1 MMLSLGMSIA
11 IHTGASHL
19 STLEQWQSVAA
30 HNLANS
36 SMPGFQGSIFS
47 IKGGGA
53 RSVGFSHTKTTNFNA
68 LLQGQST
75 RSMSSGEVK
84 ITGNPNDLAIQGP
97 GYFSIIDEAGEINYT
112 RNGEFHV
119 DATGRLVNAQ
129 GFPLLAAGAPIQ
141 IYPEYGPYTVA
152 QDGTVSQNG
161 QQVAQISLYTF
172 DNPEALSG
180 SIGSAMVDTEGE
192 AMPRILPNPVI
203 KQGQL
208 EMSNVVPMREM
219 VSMIELSRAYE
230 IAQKSIRS
238 ADERQDK
245 AIQTFSV

>member
-1 MMLSLGMSIA
+1 
-11 IHTGASHL
+11 
-19 STLEQWQSVAA
+19 
-30 HNLANS
+30 
-36 SMPGFQGSIFS
+36 
-47 IKGGGA
+47 
-53 RSVGFSHTKTTNFNA
+53 
-68 LLQGQST
+68 
-75 RSMSSGEVK
+75 MSSGEVK
-84 ITGNPNDLAIQGP
+84 IIGNPNTLAIQGP
-97 GYFSIIDEAGEINYT
+97 GYFSFRDDAGEVNYT

-141 IYPEYGPYTVA
+141 INVQDGSFTVS

-161 QQVAQISLYTF
+161 QQIAQISLYTF

-180 SIGSAMVDTEGE
+180 SIGSAMVDPNRD
-192 AMPRILPNPVI
+192 AMPRILANPVI
-203 KQGQL
+203 NQGQL

-219 VSMIELSRAYE
+219 ISMIELSRAYE
-230 IAQKSIRS
+230 IAQKSIQS

>member
-1 MMLSLGMSIA
+1 MSIA

-19 STLEQWQSVAA
+19 STLEHWQSVAA

-36 SMPGFQGSIFS
+36 SMPGFQGSTFS
-47 IKGGGA
+47 VEGVQPGSFATELNGQA
-53 RSVGFSHTKTTNFNA
+53 VRH
-68 LLQGQST
+68 LLQGQSS
-75 RSMSSGEVK
+75 RSMDSGEVK
-84 ITGNPNDLAIQGP
+84 ITGNPNDLAIQGS
-97 GYFSIIDEAGEINYT
+97 GYFSIQDEAGEINYT
-112 RNGEFHV
+112 RNGEFHL

-141 IYPEYGPYTVA
+141 VNVQDGPFTVA
-152 QDGTVSQNG
+152 QDGTVSQKG
-161 QQVAQISLYTF
+161 QQLAQISLYTF

-180 SIGSAMVDTEGE
+180 SIGSAMVDPDRK
-192 AMPRILPNPVI
+192 AMPRILANPVI
-203 KQGQL
+203 NQGQL

-219 VSMIELSRAYE
+219 ISMIELSRAYE
-230 IAQKSIRS
+230 IAQKSIQS

>member
-1 MMLSLGMSIA
+1 MLCGGMSIA
-11 IHTGASHL
+11 IHTGASQL
-19 STLEQWQSVAA
+19 SALEHWQSVAA

-36 SMPGFQGSIFS
+36 SMPGFQGSTFS
-47 IKGGGA
+47 IEGVQPGSFANVLNGQP
-53 RSVGFSHTKTTNFNA
+53 VNNIIH
-68 LLQGQST
+68 GQSA

-97 GYFSIIDEAGEINYT
+97 GYFSFRDDAGEINYT

-141 IYPEYGPYTVA
+141 INVQDGSFTVS

-161 QQVAQISLYTF
+161 QQIAQISLYTF

-180 SIGSAMVDTEGE
+180 SIGSAIVDPNRD
-192 AMPRILPNPVI
+192 AMPRILANPVI
-203 KQGQL
+203 NQGQL

-219 VSMIELSRAYE
+219 ISMIELSRAYE
-230 IAQKSIRS
+230 IAQKSIQS

>member
-1 MMLSLGMSIA
+1 MSIA
-11 IHTGASHL
+11 IHIGASHL
-19 STLEQWQSVAA
+19 STLEHWQSVAA

-47 IKGGGA
+47 VKGGGA
-53 RSVGFSHTKTTNFNA
+53 ESVAFSHTNGSNFDA
-68 LLQGQST
+68 LLQGQSA

-97 GYFSIIDEAGEINYT
+97 GYFSIRDEAGEINYT

-141 IYPEYGPYTVA
+141 INVQDGPYTVA

-161 QQVAQISLYTF
+161 QQLAQVSLYTF

-180 SIGSAMVDTEGE
+180 SIGSAMVDPERK
-192 AMPRILPNPVI
+192 AMPRILANPVI
-203 KQGQL
+203 NQGQL

-219 VSMIELSRAYE
+219 ISMIELSRAYE
-230 IAQKSIRS
+230 IAQKSIQS
-238 ADERQDK
+238 ADARQDK

>member
-1 MMLSLGMSIA
+1 MLGGGMSIA

-19 STLEQWQSVAA
+19 SALEHWQSVAA

-36 SMPGFQGSIFS
+36 SMPGFQGSAFS
-47 IKGGGA
+47 VEAVQPGSFATELNGQA
-53 RSVGFSHTKTTNFNA
+53 VRH
-68 LLQGQST
+68 LLQGQSA

-97 GYFSIIDEAGEINYT
+97 GYFSIRDEAGEINYT
-112 RNGEFHV
+112 RNGEFHA

-141 IYPEYGPYTVA
+141 INVQDGPFTVA

-161 QQVAQISLYTF
+161 QQLAQISLYTF

-180 SIGSAMVDTEGE
+180 SIGSAMVDPEQK

-203 KQGQL
+203 NQGQL

-219 VSMIELSRAYE
+219 ISMIELSRAYE
-230 IAQKSIRS
+230 IAQKSIQS

>member
-1 MMLSLGMSIA
+1 MLSGGMSIA

-19 STLEQWQSVAA
+19 STLEHWQSVAA

-36 SMPGFQGSIFS
+36 SMPGFQASTFS
-47 IKGGGA
+47 VESVQPGA
-53 RSVGFSHTKTTNFNA
+53 FATELNGQAVRH
-68 LLQGQST
+68 LLQGQSS
-75 RSMSSGEVK
+75 RSMGSGEVK
-84 ITGNPNDLAIQGP
+84 ITGNPNDLAIQGA
-97 GYFSIIDEAGEINYT
+97 GYFSIRDEAGEINYT

-141 IYPEYGPYTVA
+141 INVQDGPYTVA

-161 QQVAQISLYTF
+161 QQLAQISLYTF
-172 DNPEALSG
+172 DNPEALNG
-180 SIGSAMVDTEGE
+180 SIGSAMVDPERK
-192 AMPRILPNPVI
+192 AMPRILANPVI
-203 KQGQL
+203 NQGQL

-219 VSMIELSRAYE
+219 ISMIELSRAYE
-230 IAQKSIRS
+230 IAQKSIQS

-245 AIQTFSV
+245 AIQTFTV